1 MIIRLDKN
9 SVKLCC
15 GKRGC
20 PVVTDIG
27 NGMVQITDDDG
38 NKIVVKKEEANLIS
52 DGVKQLENKE
62 KLICG

>member
-1 MIIRLDKN
+1 MIIRLDEN